1 MLKDKMIYLNEEE
14 QEYLKKLI
22 KTGEHSSK
30 EIIRA
35 RVLSMLDRTGKKDHV
50 RYKRVAE
57 YTGISVQAVYNMRDE
72 FLSNHNIDSYLHR
85 KKRETPPVPP
95 KVDGKLEAEIVAL
108 ACSTP
113 PEGYC
118 RWTLRM
124 LAEKA
129 VELQYVDEISHTTI
143 GKLLKKRNISL
154 I

>member
-1 MLKDKMIYLNEEE
+1 MLKDKVIYLSEEE
-14 QEYLKKLI
+14 QEYLKKVI
-22 KTGEHSSK
+22 KTGEHSSR

-57 YTGISVQAVYNMRDE
+57 YTGITPQAVYNMRDE
-72 FLSNHNIDSYLHR
+72 FLANRDIDSYLHR
-85 KKRETPPVPP
+85 KKRETPPVPS

-113 PEGYC
+113 PKGYC
-118 RWTLRM
+118 KWTLRM
-124 LAEKA
+124 LAEKT

-143 GKLLKKRNISL
+143 GKILKKRNISL